1 MKLNH
6 DCVRDLMLF
15 IEDNLDMGFYMDISK
30 IAIPSYENQELLYTA
45 LKLQEAGYLTTDIS
59 RFLDGK
65 TNVRVLE
72 ITWEGHKFL
81 DTIRDNKVW
90 SQTKSVLSKVS
101 SASIT
106 FASSVASQV
115 LTNLITQSLSGQSF
129 T

>member
-72 ITWEGHKFL
+72 IT
-81 DTIRDNKVW
+81 
-90 SQTKSVLSKVS
+90 
-101 SASIT
+101 
-106 FASSVASQV
+106 
-115 LTNLITQSLSGQSF
+115 
-129 T
+129 